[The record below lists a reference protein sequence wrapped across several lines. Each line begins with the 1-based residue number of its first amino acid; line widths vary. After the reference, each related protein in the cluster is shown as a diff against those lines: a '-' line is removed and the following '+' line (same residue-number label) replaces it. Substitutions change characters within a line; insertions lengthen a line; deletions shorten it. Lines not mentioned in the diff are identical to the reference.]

1 MVFPRNV
8 GFGRCYLVSTR
19 HEILSNIDRN
29 AKPNRNSAAA
39 PKKPKWNKSRESTD
53 PTPVLL
59 LSLQSQTVVL
69 QPFDFHQRKSKK
81 FIIEKL
87 YFHDYAPTFNQTLQA
102 QVERTIGL
110 ERIRTDFHRFT
121 EIGRIFYN
129 KYIFKSK
136 KASQVEIW
144 KWWTRLAWY
153 PLQYGNWWN
162 NPPSEENGTGQYA
175 ETQETGL

>member
-1 MVFPRNV
+1 MVFPRNA

-69 QPFDFHQRKSKK
+69 QPFDFDQRKSKK

-87 YFHDYAPTFNQTLQA
+87 YFHNHAPTFNQTLQA
-102 QVERTIGL
+102 QVERTIGQAW
-110 ERIRTDFHRFT
+110 IRTDFHPFT
-121 EIGRIFYN
+121 EISRIFHN
-129 KYIFKSK
+129 KYFFNNKI
-136 KASQVEIW
+136 ASQVEIW
-144 KWWTRLAWY
+144 KMMDLPYLVSTTTWKLMK
-153 PLQYGNWWN
+153 
-162 NPPSEENGTGQYA
+162 
-175 ETQETGL
+175 

>member
-69 QPFDFHQRKSKK
+69 QPFDFDQRKSKK

-87 YFHDYAPTFNQTLQA
+87 YFHNHAPTFNQTLQA

-110 ERIRTDFHRFT
+110 ERIRTVLPKSVGFFT
-121 EIGRIFYN
+121 INIFL
-129 KYIFKSK
+129 KVKKLPKLKSG
-136 KASQVEIW
+136 

-162 NPPSEENGTGQYA
+162 NPSSEENGTGQYP

>member
-87 YFHDYAPTFNQTLQA
+87 YFHNHAPIFNQTLQA

-144 KWWTRLAWY
+144 KMMDSPCLISTTIWKLMK
-153 PLQYGNWWN
+153 
-162 NPPSEENGTGQYA
+162 
-175 ETQETGL
+175 